1 MKEILSIN
9 YEEKIV
15 TQFSLF
21 LKNKIIL
28 GTYFCNMKKH
38 DLKKMWAD
46 QRPKGKGSEVKVCTL
61 MEFLNL
67 KSLLFMWP

>member
-1 MKEILSIN
+1 
-9 YEEKIV
+9 
-15 TQFSLF
+15 
-21 LKNKIIL
+21 
-28 GTYFCNMKKH
+28 MKKH